1 MADATT
7 LSPTAVTHSL
17 EPPPALS
24 PRASTS
30 SSPGHSLDLPS
41 LQPLSHS
48 HPLLSSENFDAD
60 LFLLSRIHIP
70 LEELRGELRGYLGEL
85 REELVRLI
93 NEDYEEFI
101 SLGTGLRGEENRLR
115 RLGGPLNQV
124 KSEVQSVRDVL
135 AEHQGRVQSKLDERA
150 AMREEKA
157 LLDLLQRLFD
167 TLSRA
172 EALLDQKPDDDHGH
186 GQGSAHD
193 QTSNAKLV
201 TRVAGEYTQ
210 VVYLANKARLEGCR
224 IVEVVQERVEN
235 IKSRLSRDLSALLS
249 AELEDPKVPRLKS
262 CLKTY
267 ELIEGWAEAEEVF
280 RGVVKDFCSTTITPT
295 ALTVP
300 TTPTAPQTP
309 HATLNP
315 LLSSSQARLK
325 SGSDTPLASLY
336 NRILSQVEIWSPL
349 LQVSEDIS
357 DRFDFYSNVIWPEIA
372 DALVQKL
379 GSTIFAAGRPDELH
393 KHYTTTHDFITQLES
408 LAPSARNVHLMR
420 SSASYESFE
429 RRWQLPVYFQ
439 LRWKEIVGTYEANL
453 AASSAG
459 GDKVSAAAAV
469 GGGGGSGTGT
479 DGWALGATA
488 ACWKALETSW
498 SEEVFI
504 PELAPRFWRLS
515 LQITSR
521 LGTYLKSMLESFTLG
536 EEDTSQ
542 EDAALRFASAA
553 IVDLDRLR
561 LKVGELEV
569 VRTLQL
575 QEPLSLPI
583 TSYFEVVLQ
592 IITRRCVDPLKLI
605 RSIASQFRASP
616 SPSSAATTG
625 SKTASSAAPAP
636 SYFIPQVLKPLH
648 NLFDVQTR
656 SKTGSGSTSSSNGSV
671 LKEKYGT
678 EWTLKVIEAVFANY
692 ASILSSVRKTEDLL
706 RKHRKSKKVAGGL
719 SSFFSSGASLNAEDG
734 GAEKEEE
741 RFRNQMRVDIHALRD
756 DVLSLEVKGVEEDE
770 IERMESWKELV
781 DVVNRPAE

>member
-7 LSPTAVTHSL
+7 LSPTAATNSL
-17 EPPPALS
+17 EPPQALS

-85 REELVRLI
+85 REELVKLI

-115 RLGGPLNQV
+115 RLGGPLNQI
-124 KSEVQSVRDVL
+124 KGEVQSVRDVL
-135 AEHQGRVQSKLDERA
+135 AEHQTRVQSKLDERA

-157 LLDLLQRLFD
+157 LLDFLQRLFD

-172 EALLDQKPDDDHGH
+172 EALLDQKPDDEH
-186 GQGSAHD
+186 GQSSSHD
-193 QTSNAKLV
+193 QNTNAKLI

-210 VVYLANKARLEGCR
+210 VVYLANKARLEGCG
-224 IVEVVQERVEN
+224 IVDVVQERIEN
-235 IKSRLSRDLSALLS
+235 IKSRLSKDLSALLS

-267 ELIEGWAEAEEVF
+267 ELIEGWIEAEEVF
-280 RGVVKDFCSTTITPT
+280 RGVVRDFCRATITPT

-309 HATLNP
+309 HISLNP
-315 LLSSSQARLK
+315 LQSSQARLK
-325 SGSDTPLASLY
+325 ANSDTPLASLY
-336 NRILSQVEIWSPL
+336 NRILSQVEVWSPL
-349 LQVSEDIS
+349 LQVAEDIS

-393 KHYTTTHDFITQLES
+393 RHYTTTHDFITQLES
-408 LAPSARNVHLMR
+408 LAPSARSVHLMR

-453 AASSAG
+453 AAAST
-459 GDKVSAAAAV
+459 DK
-469 GGGGGSGTGT
+469 GQT
-479 DGWALGATA
+479 DGWSLGASA

-521 LGTYLKSMLESFTLG
+521 LGTYLKSTLESFTIG

-542 EDAALRFASAA
+542 EDAALKFASSA

-561 LKVGELEV
+561 VKVGELEV
-569 VRTLQL
+569 VKSLQL
-575 QEPLSLPI
+575 QDQLSLPI
-583 TSYFEVVLQ
+583 TSYSEVVLQ
-592 IITRRCVDPLKLI
+592 IITRRCIDSLKLI
-605 RSIASQFRASP
+605 RSIASQFRATP
-616 SPSSAATTG
+616 SPSSANNKAN
-625 SKTASSAAPAP
+625 SASSPAP

-648 NLFDVQTR
+648 NLFDAR
-656 SKTGSGSTSSSNGSV
+656 SAATTATTSNGAV

-678 EWTLKVIEAVFANY
+678 EWTLKVIEAVFTNY

-706 RKHRKSKKVAGGL
+706 RKHRKSKKTGGL
-719 SSFFSSGASLNAEDG
+719 SSFFSGGSSNSNATAAGADDST
-734 GAEKEEE
+734 EKEEE
-741 RFRNQMRVDIHALRD
+741 RFRNQMRVDITALKD
-756 DVLSLEVKGVEEDE
+756 GVVSLAVKDVERAE
-770 IERMESWKELV
+770 IEGMDSWKELV
-781 DVVNRPAE
+781 DVVTRPAE